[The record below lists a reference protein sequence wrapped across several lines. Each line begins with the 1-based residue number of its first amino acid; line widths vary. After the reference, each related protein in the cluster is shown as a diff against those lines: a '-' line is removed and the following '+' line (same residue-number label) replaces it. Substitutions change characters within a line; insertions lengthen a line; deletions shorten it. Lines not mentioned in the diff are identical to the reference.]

1 MTETECPFP
10 GSPSTSH
17 VGDNLSLELLFKFMG
32 LILIILEEEKNDE
45 KSAQAR
51 SKLLNKVL
59 SSKLGLNI
67 FPPPTPSLVVQQEI
81 KTLYK

>member
-17 VGDNLSLELLFKFMG
+17 VRDNLSLELLFKFMG
-32 LILIILEEEKNDE
+32 LILIILEEEKKDE

-67 FPPPTPSLVVQQEI
+67 FPPPSPSLVVKQEI